1 MLYKKTHKLFF
12 FETISNPTLKLVDI
26 PEIVNIVQ
34 TKNKNIKIIVDNTF
48 ATPYNCNPLLFG
60 VNLVIHSATK
70 FISGHNDT
78 LCGVIVGCYA
88 DIMAIKQHGLKDIGA
103 NLSPINAYLVIRGLS
118 TTVLRIEKATNNASK
133 IANFL
138 ITHPLIKQV
147 IYLGL
152 SNHKQYQLAKKILNS
167 SGTIL
172 AFEFNGTTEQLKKF
186 FNNLKLIKLA
196 VSLGSVQ
203 TLIEHPMTQTHKS
216 YNDKDLKDAA
226 IANNLRKLSP
236 HVLK

>member
-48 ATPYNCNPLLFG
+48 ASPYNCNPLLFG

-70 FISGHNDT
+70 FISGHNDA
-78 LCGVIVGCYA
+78 LCGVIVGCYT

-103 NLSPINAYLVIRGLS
+103 NLSPMNAYLVIRGLS
-118 TTVLRIEKATNNASK
+118 TMVLRFEKATSNASK

-172 AFEFNGTTEQLKKF
+172 AFEFNGTTE
-186 FNNLKLIKLA
+186 
-196 VSLGSVQ
+196 
-203 TLIEHPMTQTHKS
+203 
-216 YNDKDLKDAA
+216 
-226 IANNLRKLSP
+226 
-236 HVLK
+236 